1 LKTHTFY
8 KYKIS
13 LPLYLT
19 PETHMIRSVHNIC
32 FVALL
37 ATTFFQ
43 TGLGDDN
50 PIAETCIQQVCAQCP
65 PECKSIQVGRL
76 PGNLPANDTT
86 WVTQSCTCYGGCEDQ
101 PCQLAQNNDT
111 ESVVGNALNTA
122 ADATAS
128 GLSTAA
134 TATKN
139 GLETAANATMSGLQT
154 ASNAVGNAFNAVGN
168 ALG

>member
-1 LKTHTFY
+1 
-8 KYKIS
+8 
-13 LPLYLT
+13 
-19 PETHMIRSVHNIC
+19 MIRSVRIC

-43 TGLGDDN
+43 NGLGVDD
-50 PIAETCIQQVCAQCP
+50 PIAQTCIKDVCAQCP
-65 PECKSIQVGRL
+65 PECQSIQVGRL
-76 PGNLPANDTT
+76 PGNLPANDTS

-101 PCQLAQNNDT
+101 PCQLAQKNSS

-122 ADATAS
+122 ADATVN

-134 TATKN
+134 DATANGLSTAASATQDALGVAANATKSGLETAADATKS
-139 GLETAANATMSGLQT
+139 GLETAANA
-154 ASNAVGNAFNAVGN
+154 VGDAFKTVGN